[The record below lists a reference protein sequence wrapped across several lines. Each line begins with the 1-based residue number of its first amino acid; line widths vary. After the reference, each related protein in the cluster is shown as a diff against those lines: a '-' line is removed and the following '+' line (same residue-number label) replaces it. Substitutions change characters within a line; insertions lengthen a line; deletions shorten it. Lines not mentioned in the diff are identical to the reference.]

1 MSTNTNATEPLP
13 RSPPPPP
20 PPPPLL
26 LQAMLKVRMSKNFA
40 MKKRKQ
46 REDEM
51 MAKVEGGSI
60 VDAARDPKC
69 DRNLSG
75 LLYT

>member
-1 MSTNTNATEPLP
+1 
-13 RSPPPPP
+13 
-20 PPPPLL
+20 
-26 LQAMLKVRMSKNFA
+26 MLKVRMSKNFA
-40 MKKRKQ
+40 MEKRKQ